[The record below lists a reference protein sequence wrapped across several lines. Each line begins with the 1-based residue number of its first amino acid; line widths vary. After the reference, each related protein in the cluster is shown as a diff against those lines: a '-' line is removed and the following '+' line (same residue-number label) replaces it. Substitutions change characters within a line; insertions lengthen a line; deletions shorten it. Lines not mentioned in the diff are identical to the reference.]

1 MPAVKEE
8 MKYAIKNHQH
18 KLTKEADLLRATS
31 HFKEENKKKKS
42 SRLTLVVAEEIKT
55 YVFANKLVPGD
66 RLPNENELIEKFQM
80 SKSTIREATRILE
93 AQGLI
98 KTRTGPGGGCFVHE
112 VSENRTIAL
121 LTNYFYFKNM
131 SIREIYQLR
140 KVLEPEVSSEL
151 SGELNL
157 KQIQELKTILNKY
170 SEPPISEE
178 EEKNYQYNALQFH
191 AKLAEFSKNELLK
204 FIIKFMAKLLSEVT
218 IDRRLFE
225 PSNHEL
231 WQKGRNY
238 QIKLINALQKGEKEK
253 TYKIM
258 YNHMC
263 FAEKLMA
270 KQETLVGKKFVSF
283 E

>member
-1 MPAVKEE
+1 M
-8 MKYAIKNHQH
+8 
-18 KLTKEADLLRATS
+18 LRATS

-170 SEPPISEE
+170 SDPPNSEE
-178 EEKNYQYNALQFH
+178 EEKNHHYNALQFH

>member
-1 MPAVKEE
+1 M
-8 MKYAIKNHQH
+8 Q
-18 KLTKEADLLRATS
+18 RATS
-31 HFKEENKKKKS
+31 HSNEENNKKRA

-55 YVFANKLVPGD
+55 YVFANKLEPGD
-66 RLPNENELIEKFQM
+66 RLPNENELIKKFQM

-98 KTRTGPGGGCFVHE
+98 NTRTGPGGGCFVHE

-140 KVLEPEVSSEL
+140 KVLEPEVTSEL
-151 SGELNL
+151 SGKL
-157 KQIQELKTILNKY
+157 KLDQIKELKIILNKY
-170 SEPPISEE
+170 SEPPKSEK
-178 EEKNYQYNALQFH
+178 EEKDYHYNALQFH
-191 AKLAEFSKNELLK
+191 SKLAEFSNNELLK

-238 QIKLINALQKGEKEK
+238 QKRLIKALQKGEKEAS
-253 TYKIM
+253 YKIM

>member
-1 MPAVKEE
+1 M
-8 MKYAIKNHQH
+8 Q
-18 KLTKEADLLRATS
+18 RATS
-31 HFKEENKKKKS
+31 HSKEENNKKRA

-66 RLPNENELIEKFQM
+66 RLPNENELIKKFQM

-170 SEPPISEE
+170 SNPPNSEE
-178 EEKNYQYNALQFH
+178 EEKNYHYNALQFH

-238 QIKLINALQKGEKEK
+238 QIKLIKALQKGEKEK